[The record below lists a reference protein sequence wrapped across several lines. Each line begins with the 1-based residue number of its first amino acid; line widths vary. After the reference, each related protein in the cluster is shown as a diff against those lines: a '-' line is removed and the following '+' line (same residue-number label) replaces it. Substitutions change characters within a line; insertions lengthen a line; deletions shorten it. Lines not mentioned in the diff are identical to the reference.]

1 MTNVIQFQRT
11 NADLLAKVQLAVAA
25 GVKSALEKMSNDEL
39 KALVLSPYREL
50 AQEETVKLDA

>member
-50 AQEETVKLDA
+50 AQEETVKLAA